1 MGTWGVP
8 ETISHLDNI
17 VRLIFEPPTSNMPT
31 SAAKMDEPYYC
42 SQQINIPPELPDIL
56 KQFTKAAIR
65 AQPKDVLAWSAAY
78 FRAMSKGEMPPV
90 KERLEMPVAT
100 QKIDTGLTPGL
111 LRVLHKQL
119 GGKITVS
126 KDQVQERWKDLALP
140 QEQFDDIM
148 RVGDFQG
155 KFEWTKFFALAASVL
170 GDNITE
176 AMKTIC
182 EILTH
187 DAEGGP
193 ARIGFDQFQELYRF
207 LAQVDGEISSQQI
220 TDVINHLQYDVDKQD
235 GYVMP
240 RNFLSPDCPQLS

>member
-1 MGTWGVP
+1 
-8 ETISHLDNI
+8 
-17 VRLIFEPPTSNMPT
+17 MPT
-31 SAAKMDEPYYC
+31 AAAKMDEPYYC

-65 AQPKDVLAWSAAY
+65 TQPKDVLAWSSAY
-78 FRAMSKGEMPPV
+78 FRAMSKGEMPPI

-100 QKIDTGLTPGL
+100 QKIDSGLTPGL
-111 LRVLHKQL
+111 LRVLNKQL
-119 GGKITVS
+119 GPKLTVTPA
-126 KDQVQERWKDLALP
+126 QVQERWLDLALP
-140 QEQFDDIM
+140 KEQFDDIM
-148 RVGDFQG
+148 KVGGFTV
-155 KFEWTKFFALAASVL
+155 KFEWNKFFALAASVL

-182 EILTH
+182 EILTN

-193 ARIGFDQFQELYRF
+193 ARISFQLFQDLYRF
-207 LAQVDGEISSQQI
+207 LAEVDGEISNQQI

>member
-1 MGTWGVP
+1 
-8 ETISHLDNI
+8 
-17 VRLIFEPPTSNMPT
+17 MPT
-31 SAAKMDEPYYC
+31 AAAKLDEPYYC

-65 AQPKDVLAWSAAY
+65 TQPKDVLAWSAAY
-78 FRAMSKGEMPPV
+78 FRAMAKGEIPPV

-111 LRVLHKQL
+111 LRVLNNQL
-119 GGKITVS
+119 GPKLTVTNA
-126 KDQVQERWKDLALP
+126 QVQERWLDLALP
-140 QEQFDDIM
+140 KEQFDDIM
-148 RVGDFQG
+148 RVGGFG
-155 KFEWTKFFALAASVL
+155 AKFEWNKFFALAASVL

-176 AMKTIC
+176 AMKTVC
-182 EILTH
+182 EILTN

-193 ARIGFDQFQELYRF
+193 ARIPFQLFQDLYRF
-207 LAQVDGEISSQQI
+207 LAEVDGEISSQQI

-235 GYVMP
+235 GFVMP